1 MSRKDSKSI
10 FANIVN
16 PQENKQDVA
25 PAASPSPHLR
35 KVAAGLRQLHER
47 EETFARILK
56 DGDRIVDLDVNDIAP
71 SAIQD
76 RFDGSYEEATIAEI
90 VESMRERGQIVPGLV
105 RPMDDGTH
113 HYQIVFGRRRLH
125 AAKQLGLPFRAI
137 IKELNDEQAIVYQG
151 EENTNRENLTFV
163 EKCLFAHEQETAGFR
178 RDVICASLATSKSHL
193 SEMLRITTTVPKSV
207 LFLIGRAPDTGR
219 RRWLEF
225 CDLWNARPD
234 ATQKIKVALADVK
247 TDRFQAALDAL
258 KKPDAKQTSPDGFD
272 RREIRANG
280 ELLATIAKS
289 KAGSRLSFQ
298 KSVSQDFVDYLA
310 ERMPELHAQFL
321 KVGKE
326 G

>member
-1 MSRKDSKSI
+1 MSRKDSKTI

-16 PQENKQDVA
+16 PQEHNRDVA

-90 VESMRERGQIVPGLV
+90 VESMRERGQIVPGMV
-105 RPMDDGTH
+105 RPLDDGTH
-113 HYQIVFGRRRLH
+113 HYQIVFGRRRLS

-137 IKELNDEQAIVYQG
+137 IKELTDEQAIVYQG
-151 EENTNRENLTFV
+151 EENTNREDLTFV
-163 EKCLFAHEQETAGFR
+163 EKCLFAHEQEIAGFR

-207 LFLIGRAPDTGR
+207 LFLIGRSPDTGR

-225 CDLWNARPD
+225 CDLWNARSD
-234 ATQKIKVALADVK
+234 AIQIIESALVDVK
-247 TDRFQAALDAL
+247 TDRFQAAIAAL
-258 KKPDAKQTSPDGFD
+258 KKPETKPTSSEAFD
-272 RREIRANG
+272 RREIRASG

-289 KAGSRLSFQ
+289 KAGTRLNFQ
-298 KSVSQDFVDYLA
+298 KTVSQDFVDYLA

-321 KVGKE
+321 KDGKE